1 MIPPTFNIKS
11 TGCQGFLYAL
21 TLSAFLS
28 GCAYDDGHGS
38 QEAGSIIPV
47 VTVLATGIA
56 PGADNQL
63 VTLPFVPEPSRL
75 RLVLEQEATGRR
87 AEWAS
92 VDSFD
97 LTMLY
102 HEGAYTLSA
111 FYGSPYDE
119 GYDSPFF
126 IATRRFSIAN
136 NATAIVP
143 LEARL
148 GNTALTAEFSGEF
161 ESTFNSFGLT
171 FHSFGGDYLTA
182 TTEDEGKALYLRP
195 GRIAVDLDMTLPDGR
210 SATINATYIEN
221 AEACCFYKASVELL
235 GDGTVDNSAVLI
247 SFDEKSLADDI
258 TVNLSEAIF
267 SDERPQLTASG
278 FSPDSPLTLTEGSI
292 PDEPV
297 VVTADGPA
305 LKSLMLSVQSVALRS
320 AGWPAEIDLL
330 NLSDAERNL
339 ADEWGLTLDTRAG
352 SNHSTVDFTKLLPK
366 LRVGDESGKI
376 AFIMTAKSTAG
387 EISRPMRLGIDL
399 RKADFSTIEI
409 SQPVVGID
417 IATLRIPI
425 PAADLSRNLTIEQ
438 YTGGSWQQLEIKSIA
453 TDSTGVSAVR
463 FHVNDGSEN
472 IELRLIYC
480 GEVRQKLTLRRKS
493 PPIAIKVDPF
503 ARTAR
508 IKVESSSPELVE
520 AIVSKAIAFDRHS
533 RHTITMRD
541 PSRGELIVAGLEP
554 STPYSLALS
563 MFLHPEAGDYS
574 NWADITTESAA
585 QLPNSDFEE
594 TRTTIKEHDMPCG
607 GRYSQSIVAIFNGLN
622 LTDWEIATP
631 RRWTSVNPKT
641 FCTDA
646 ANHNT
651 WYMQPSCRSV
661 TDAASGSFAVE
672 LRSVAWDPDGEP
684 IPDYLQ
690 ESQPYVRY
698 SRNVPRIAY
707 RAAGKLFLGSYRFD
721 PLTLE
726 ETYNEGLDFT
736 SRPASL
742 NGYYKYLPG
751 DDMPTDRGTV
761 AVELL
766 GLTPSGEETV
776 IASGRLELPFST
788 GYTAFSLPLEYAH
801 FGVKA
806 SRIKVMFASSRII
819 GDITRETTEIETTP
833 YPAEAASIGGVLTL
847 DNITLSY

>member
-1 MIPPTFNIKS
+1 MITPTFNIKS

-47 VTVLATGIA
+47 VSVLATGIA

-136 NATAIVP
+136 NATTIVP

-182 TTEDEGKALYLRP
+182 TTKDEGKALYLRP

-267 SDERPQLTASG
+267 SDERPQITASG

-339 ADEWGLTLDTRAG
+339 AVEWGLAVDTQAG
-352 SNHSTVDFTKLLPK
+352 SNHSTVDFT
-366 LRVGDESGKI
+366 
-376 AFIMTAKSTAG
+376 
-387 EISRPMRLGIDL
+387 
-399 RKADFSTIEI
+399 
-409 SQPVVGID
+409 
-417 IATLRIPI
+417 
-425 PAADLSRNLTIEQ
+425 
-438 YTGGSWQQLEIKSIA
+438 
-453 TDSTGVSAVR
+453 
-463 FHVNDGSEN
+463 
-472 IELRLIYC
+472 
-480 GEVRQKLTLRRKS
+480 
-493 PPIAIKVDPF
+493 
-503 ARTAR
+503 
-508 IKVESSSPELVE
+508 
-520 AIVSKAIAFDRHS
+520 
-533 RHTITMRD
+533 
-541 PSRGELIVAGLEP
+541 
-554 STPYSLALS
+554 
-563 MFLHPEAGDYS
+563 
-574 NWADITTESAA
+574 
-585 QLPNSDFEE
+585 
-594 TRTTIKEHDMPCG
+594 
-607 GRYSQSIVAIFNGLN
+607 
-622 LTDWEIATP
+622 
-631 RRWTSVNPKT
+631 
-641 FCTDA
+641 
-646 ANHNT
+646 
-651 WYMQPSCRSV
+651 
-661 TDAASGSFAVE
+661 
-672 LRSVAWDPDGEP
+672 
-684 IPDYLQ
+684 
-690 ESQPYVRY
+690 
-698 SRNVPRIAY
+698 
-707 RAAGKLFLGSYRFD
+707 
-721 PLTLE
+721 
-726 ETYNEGLDFT
+726 
-736 SRPASL
+736 
-742 NGYYKYLPG
+742 
-751 DDMPTDRGTV
+751 
-761 AVELL
+761 
-766 GLTPSGEETV
+766 
-776 IASGRLELPFST
+776 
-788 GYTAFSLPLEYAH
+788 
-801 FGVKA
+801 
-806 SRIKVMFASSRII
+806 
-819 GDITRETTEIETTP
+819 
-833 YPAEAASIGGVLTL
+833 
-847 DNITLSY
+847 